1 MQKQK
6 QHKLKSANFSKLL
19 KIGAAVLLLGGS
31 SGIVFG
37 LTASLSNRQNFI
49 NIRPW
54 LFKDE
59 DSINP
64 TVAADY
70 RSLPNE
76 SYWNCDDEEPILND
90 HSNIVYNDV
99 YINTSQI
106 DESDDPF
113 TIGSTI
119 DSSDLYAYGVSI
131 IDGSTHV
138 ALDKSFNQSIYWGL
152 VNWVH
157 QKDLTLPSNPWKVG
171 DPISIPIDKLTDTF
185 QNEYQDGK
193 YYARISKPAAD
204 DNNGFADVYRAEVTK
219 IKNSP
224 RKKGSLLLAGY
235 LHETPLAHFETS
247 YNDLYE
253 SATYTLLDG
262 SYKSKRCASV
272 FYRSDQS
279 AFLSALAACQYLQD
293 RYDTVYSKVN
303 NGKLAVGTYG
313 GLPIPTVQC
322 YMGGFEWGVYIYNNY
337 ILPKLAEKEQWDET
351 TREKRTVGL
360 VSVGKSDS
368 FYSNSF
374 LTGESKLLVQQL
386 LMQGADAILPV
397 SGPQTMDV
405 VNEIRNQGSPAIAI
419 GVDTDQENG
428 DLGVYTSH
436 SHLNYGEKII
446 QFSAQKDLAGVSSI
460 IFQAKAKGIR
470 GYYFSQNNDTNE
482 IECNCLGYDGIAL
495 ASQKDEV
502 KHSFIGNSGYVTVG
516 SVNNKCSTLSQ
527 GSGNVLSGHKQQS
540 DNPLFQGTGWESL
553 YNAVKLLASE
563 DDDPDSW
570 NSYDDIISFLLQK
583 DFVDN
588 EDGTNKIDVFQFLEE
603 NKYFVY
609 E

>member
-1 MQKQK
+1 MQKLK
-6 QHKLKSANFSKLL
+6 HHKLQSANLSKLL
-19 KIGAAVLLLGGS
+19 KIGAAVILLGGS

-54 LFKDE
+54 LFKNE
-59 DSINP
+59 DSISP

-76 SYWNCDDEEPILND
+76 SYWNCDDEEPITNNN
-90 HSNIVYNDV
+90 SNNVYRDV

-106 DESDDPF
+106 DTSTDSF
-113 TIGSTI
+113 TIDPNISN
-119 DSSDLYAYGVSI
+119 SDLYAYGVSI
-131 IDGSTHV
+131 IDGSSHV

-157 QKDLTLPSNPWKVG
+157 QKDSTLGSSQWKVG
-171 DPISIPIDKLTDTF
+171 DPVRIPINQLIEPL
-185 QNEYQDGK
+185 QNEYQEGK

-204 DNNGFADVYRAEVTK
+204 DNNGFTDVYRAEVTK
-219 IKNSP
+219 IKNSS
-224 RKKGSLLLAGY
+224 RQKGSLLLAGY
-235 LHETPLAHFETS
+235 LHETPLASFETR

-262 SYKSKRCASV
+262 SYRSRRCASV
-272 FYRSDQS
+272 FYKSDQS

-313 GLPIPTVQC
+313 GLPIPTVTA
-322 YMGGFEWGVYIYNNY
+322 YMGGFQWGVYIYNNY

-360 VSVGKSDS
+360 ISIGKSDS

-374 LTGESKLLVQQL
+374 VTGESRLLVQQL

-428 DLGVYTSH
+428 DMSVYTSK
-436 SHLNYGEKII
+436 SHLNYGDKII

-460 IFQAKAKGIR
+460 IFQAKAKAIR
-470 GYYFSQNNDTNE
+470 GYYFSQNDTNE
-482 IECNCLGYDGIAL
+482 IQCNYLGYDGMAL
-495 ASQKDEV
+495 ASQPDEV
-502 KHSFIGNSGYVTVG
+502 RRSFIGNSGYVTVG
-516 SVNNKCSTLSQ
+516 SVYNKCSTLSQ
-527 GSGNVLSGHKQQS
+527 GASNVLTDNEHYS

-553 YNAVKLLASE
+553 YDAIELLTSVE
-563 DDDPDSW
+563 DHPEQW

-583 DFVDN
+583 KFVNN
-588 EDGTNKIDVFQFLEE
+588 EDGTEQMDVFQFLDE
-603 NKYFVY
+603 NKYFIY